1 MRIFVTVLTA
11 GLIAASGVSASERLE
26 DRDYLRLARC
36 AGLTEGSGG
45 DASAI
50 EAVLRGANRG
60 RAMGIRDRAASR
72 RTAAL
77 HEMRRARGEDR
88 TRLEGEL
95 GARCAVP
102 AA

>member
-1 MRIFVTVLTA
+1 MRLFVAVLTA

-26 DRDYLRLARC
+26 DQDYLRLARC

-60 RAMGIRDRAASR
+60 RAMGVRDRAATR
-72 RTAAL
+72 RGIAL
-77 HEMRRARGEDR
+77 REMRGARGEDR
-88 TRLEGEL
+88 ARLESEL
-95 GARCAVP
+95 GARCALP